1 MELSIVVLAAGEGT
15 RMRSAL
21 PKVLHP
27 LCGRPMLGHVLA
39 LADALAPTDTTVVL
53 APQTLDQVQVAFG
66 QRYRYVAQAE
76 RLGTGHA
83 VLQARAALRG
93 VPGQVLVLFGD
104 TPLVRVQT
112 AQTLLQTQDTTG
124 ALVGL
129 LSFQSDPPTGYG
141 RIVRD
146 AAGRVIALVEERD
159 ATPAQRTITEVN
171 AGVMCFEADWLW
183 KSIDQ
188 IPLNQRKREY
198 YLTDLVGMA
207 VEQRGPGAVVAV
219 QATDPTEA
227 WGVNDRA
234 LLAQA
239 EQELRRR
246 INADLMA
253 AGVTLLDPANTYV
266 DADASVGPDTTL
278 LPGTMLRGRTRV
290 GAGCTIGPHTE
301 LVDTSVGD
309 QTRIS
314 FAVVEQSEIAA
325 GARIGPFEHISNG
338 RKLRG

>member
-1 MELSIVVLAAGEGT
+1 MELCIVIIAAGEGT

-39 LADALAPTDTTVVL
+39 LADALAPERTAVVL
-53 APQTLDQVQVAFG
+53 SPQTIDQVREAFG
-66 QRYRYVAQAE
+66 GRHRYVAQAE

-83 VLQARAALRG
+83 VLQAREALRG
-93 VPGQVLVLFGD
+93 AGGQVLVLFGD
-104 TPLVRVQT
+104 TPLVRAQT
-112 AQTLLQTQDTTG
+112 AQTLLEERHTAG
-124 ALVGL
+124 AAVGL

-141 RIVRD
+141 RIIRD
-146 AAGRVIALVEERD
+146 AGGRVVGLVEERD
-159 ATPAQRTITEVN
+159 ASPDQRAITEVN
-171 AGVMCFEADWLW
+171 SGVMCFDASWLW
-183 KSIDQ
+183 EHIDQ
-188 IPLNQRKREY
+188 IPINQHKREY

-207 VEQRGPGAVVAV
+207 VAQRGPGAAVAV

-239 EQELRRR
+239 EQELRGR
-246 INADLMA
+246 INRALMA
-253 AGVTLLDPANTYV
+253 AGVTMVDPACTYV

-278 LPGTMLRGRTRV
+278 LPGTVLRGRTRV
-290 GAGCTIGPHTE
+290 GAGCTIGPHAE
-301 LVDTSVGD
+301 LVDATVGD
-309 QTRIS
+309 RARVS
-314 FAVVEQSEIAA
+314 FAVVEQSEVAA